1 MPGSTA
7 PAAPTHRSGT
17 VPGMC
22 DTVCVLDDG
31 RTLFAKSSDRPFGE
45 VQVVEALPRRRAGG
59 TLRTQYLTLL
69 DHGAAAILGGRPT
82 WLWGLEHG
90 VNEHRVAIGNER
102 IWTKDDPS
110 VLPAAL
116 TGMDLVRLG
125 LERAA
130 DAETAVDVITT
141 LIEEHGQGGIGEE
154 ATGEAYFSSFLVADP
169 RSAWII
175 ETSGRTW
182 AVKPVD
188 PRARGAAISNRVS
201 LQLDWTGASAD
212 VPPGANFQRWR
223 DLDYP
228 TAHADQ
234 RIAAAEAVVRTASG
248 PRDLAALLR
257 HHGGHPWAG
266 GLDDPAGRTERETI
280 DPIPPPEVH
289 RDGTGVSICMH
300 LRNWE
305 ATTGAMITEL
315 PADPEATLRAWVALG
330 NPCVSVFVPVFP
342 PDPGPPALA
351 ESATWAAFDRLK
363 RLAEDAADEDP
374 ARGVDVLATIRAHLG
389 PLERALWDDADEV
402 ATGRTDADRARQRA
416 FVASVEP
423 RLAAVIEH
431 LGRVL

>member
-1 MPGSTA
+1 
-7 PAAPTHRSGT
+7 
-17 VPGMC
+17 MC
-22 DTVCVLDDG
+22 DTLCVLDDG

-45 VQVVEALPRRRAGG
+45 VQVVEALPRRPAGG
-59 TLRTQYLTLL
+59 TLHTQYLTVL

-110 VLPAAL
+110 LAPAAL

-125 LERAA
+125 LERAV
-130 DAETAVDVITT
+130 DAEEAVDLITN

-188 PRARGAAISNRVS
+188 RRARGAAISNRVS
-201 LQLDWTGASAD
+201 LHLDWTGASHD

-223 DLDYP
+223 DLEYP

-234 RIAAAEAVVRTASG
+234 RIAAAEAVVRSAAG
-248 PRDLAALLR
+248 PADLAALLR

-266 GLDDPAGRTERETI
+266 GLDDPEGRTPRATI

-305 ATTGAMITEL
+305 ATTGAMIAEL
-315 PADPEATLRAWVALG
+315 HEDPEVTPRAWVALG
-330 NPCVSVFVPVFP
+330 NPCVSIFVPVFP
-342 PDPGPPALA
+342 PDLGAPPLA
-351 ESATWAAFDRLK
+351 TPATWAAFDRLK
-363 RLAEDAADEDP
+363 RRAEDAADEDP
-374 ARGVDVLATIRAHLG
+374 AQGLEVLAAIRDHLG
-389 PLERALWDDADEV
+389 PVERRLWDDADEV
-402 ATGRTDADRARQRA
+402 APGGAAEDVAARRAYL
-416 FVASVEP
+416 ASVEG
-423 RLAAVIEH
+423 RLASVFDH
-431 LGRVL
+431 LARVV

>member
-1 MPGSTA
+1 
-7 PAAPTHRSGT
+7 
-17 VPGMC
+17 MC
-22 DTVCVLDDG
+22 DTLCVLEDD

-45 VQVVEALPRRRAGG
+45 VQVVEALPRRPSGG
-59 TLRTQYLTLL
+59 TLHTQYLTIL
-69 DHGAAAILGGRPT
+69 DHGAGPILGGRPT

-102 IWTKDDPS
+102 IWTKDDPA
-110 VLPAAL
+110 LAPAAF

-130 DAETAVDVITT
+130 DAEEAVDLITN
-141 LIEEHGQGGIGEE
+141 LLEEHGQGGVGEE

-169 RSAWII
+169 ASAWIV

-188 PRARGAAISNRVS
+188 RRARGAAISNRVS
-201 LQLDWTGASAD
+201 LELDWTGASSD

-234 RIAAAEAVVRTASG
+234 RIAAAEQVVRQARG
-248 PRDLAALLR
+248 PRDLVALLR
-257 HHGGHPWAG
+257 HHGGHPWSG
-266 GLDDPAGRTERETI
+266 GLDDPEGRTERASI

-305 ATTGAMITEL
+305 ATTGAIVAEL
-315 PADPEATLRAWVALG
+315 HQDPEVVPRAWVALG
-330 NPCVSVFVPVFP
+330 NPCVSIFVPVFP
-342 PDPGPPALA
+342 PDASPAVLA
-351 ESATWAAFDRLK
+351 DPRTWGAFDRLK
-363 RLAEDAADEDP
+363 RAADAAADRAAAAGDP
-374 ARGVDVLATIRAHLG
+374 DRGLAVLATIRDHLG
-389 PLERALWDDADEV
+389 PVERTLWDEADEAADGGAAARAAFLATVPGRLAGVFERVERAL
-402 ATGRTDADRARQRA
+402 
-416 FVASVEP
+416 
-423 RLAAVIEH
+423 
-431 LGRVL
+431 